1 MAVTDSYTAE
11 VERDGRFWLVWV
23 PEVERVTQARN
34 LREVEPIARDL
45 VAMMLEIAPDSF
57 DLEIHIKLPADVAE
71 HLSAAQRLREES
83 ARANS
88 AAAEEARAAA
98 QALAEAGLPLRDI
111 GIALGVSHQR
121 AHQLLGTRAS

>member
-1 MAVTDSYTAE
+1 MTDSYTAE

-23 PEVERVTQARN
+23 PEIERVTQARN
-34 LREVEPIARDL
+34 LREVEPMARDL

-57 DLEIHIKLPADVAE
+57 DLVIHIKLPGQAAE
-71 HLSAAQRLREES
+71 HLQAAERLREES

-98 QALAEAGLPLRDI
+98 QALADAGLPLRDI

>member
-1 MAVTDSYTAE
+1 MVTDSYTAE

-23 PEVERVTQARN
+23 PEIERVTQARN
-34 LREVEPIARDL
+34 LREVEPMARDL
-45 VAMMLEIAPDSF
+45 VAMMLEVAPDSF
-57 DLEIHIKLPADVAE
+57 ELAIRIKLPGDATE
-71 HLSAAQRLREES
+71 HLQAAERLREES

-98 QALAEAGLPLRDI
+98 QALADAGLPLRDI

>member
-1 MAVTDSYTAE
+1 MTDSYTAE

-23 PEVERVTQARN
+23 PEIERATQARN
-34 LREVEPIARDL
+34 LREVEPMARDL
-45 VAMMLEIAPDSF
+45 VAMMLEVAPDSF
-57 DLEIHIKLPADVAE
+57 DLEIRIKLPEDAAE
-71 HLSAAQRLREES
+71 HLRAAERLREES

-98 QALAEAGLPLRDI
+98 QALADAGLPLRDI